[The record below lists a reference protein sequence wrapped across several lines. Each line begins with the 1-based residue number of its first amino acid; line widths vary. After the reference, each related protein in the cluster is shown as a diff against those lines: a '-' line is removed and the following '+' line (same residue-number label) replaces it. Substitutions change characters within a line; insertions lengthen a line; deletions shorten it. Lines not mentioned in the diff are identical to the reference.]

1 MLTEGEFDERIF
13 LLQNASEEIGTPPR
27 PPLGVNGA
35 RFVCTGVLVPVCVPV
50 CVLCVC
56 VVGQCVWLEKCF

>member
-27 PPLGVNGA
+27 APLGVNGA
-35 RFVCTGVLVPVCVPV
+35 RYMGVWHREK
-50 CVLCVC
+50 
-56 VVGQCVWLEKCF
+56 GQVNVY